1 VRPQHSR
8 LVRCLDHSPSLRRAK
23 PEACWG
29 LQGWGICGCR
39 CLCVCVCGG
48 GGGETM
54 LTYLLTTLLFTD
66 WTFTCH
72 ICRQFQTLVTDTQSN
87 CQ

>member
-48 GGGETM
+48 GGGGNHFDISAHNITVHRLDIHM
-54 LTYLLTTLLFTD
+54 SHLPPVSDFGD
-66 WTFTCH
+66 
-72 ICRQFQTLVTDTQSN
+72 
-87 CQ
+87 